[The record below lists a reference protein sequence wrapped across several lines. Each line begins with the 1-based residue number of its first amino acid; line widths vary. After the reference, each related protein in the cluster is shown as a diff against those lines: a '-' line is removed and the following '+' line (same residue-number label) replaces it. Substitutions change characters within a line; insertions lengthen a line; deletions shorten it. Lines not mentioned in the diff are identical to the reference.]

1 MYLAVM
7 LQGAIVSQDFVGSS
21 SPQEGE
27 GKRKRRLWNGAV
39 FIWSHVLRNDHQVL
53 LVRTASSILGN
64 YMGHFL
70 F

>member
-7 LQGAIVSQDFVGSS
+7 FQDAIVSQDFVGSS
-21 SPQEGE
+21 SPQE

-64 YMGHFL
+64 CMGHFL